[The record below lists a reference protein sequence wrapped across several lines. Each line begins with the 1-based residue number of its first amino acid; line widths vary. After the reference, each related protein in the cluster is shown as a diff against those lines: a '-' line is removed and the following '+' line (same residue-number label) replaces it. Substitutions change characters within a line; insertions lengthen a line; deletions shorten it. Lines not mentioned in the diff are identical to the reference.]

1 MKFFS
6 PAQQDAECF
15 DEVIDVAVV
24 GYGFAGGMTAIATAK
39 AGRQAIIFEKMSIP
53 GGLSICS
60 GGGFRIATNQEKAY
74 EYLKATNAQTIN
86 DSLLRHFSGEMVKLP
101 CQKTSV

>member
-1 MKFFS
+1 MTVFS
-6 PAQQDAECF
+6 EDQPEPAHF
-15 DEVIDVAVV
+15 DEVIDVAIV
-24 GYGFAGGMTAIATAK
+24 GYGFAGGMTAIASAK

-86 DSLLRHFSGEMVKLP
+86 DSLLSA
-101 CQKTSV
+101 